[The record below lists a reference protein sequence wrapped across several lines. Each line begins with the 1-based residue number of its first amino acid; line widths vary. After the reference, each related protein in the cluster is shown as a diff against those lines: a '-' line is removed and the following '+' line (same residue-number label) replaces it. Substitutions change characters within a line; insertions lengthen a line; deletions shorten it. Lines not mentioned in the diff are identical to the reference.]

1 MKAFGNSPNVW
12 ERKSEI
18 GDCER
23 FALAIPNFA
32 SFPLPGGKGVGGM
45 GAMYSYRMLSVIYI
59 MERMFFPLIS

>member
-1 MKAFGNSPNVW
+1 MAMKVSGNSPGTK

-32 SFPLPGGKGVGGM
+32 SFPLPGGKGGRGDGRDV
-45 GAMYSYRMLSVIYI
+45 
-59 MERMFFPLIS
+59 